1 MEVKEMTAKKRRMCW
16 WRLAIAFAVMSAL
29 LFSGSASAASRD
41 KAKIIYTSYLDFLMD
56 LPIAI
61 EKGYFDALGLDLEA
75 VDIAS
80 SPTRNSL
87 LPQDD
92 IHGAF
97 LPSETALTMIDRGLH
112 LVMVSGIGNR
122 TFDFAVLAKSPVKSL
137 KDFEGKTIAIVP
149 KPSNPR
155 LALEYD
161 LDQQNIKANLVT
173 TTTDADRLSMLLSN
187 RVDIIF
193 SSPPTEARLGDDIR
207 VVHTA
212 TTSKYLW
219 NSCGWWF
226 KPDFIKKHPEA
237 VTKFVQGLAKA
248 RQIIIENPAEAVSVY
263 SKYNKLKDDSYKKP
277 FVLAKYDNPP
287 VIYTYGLGK
296 TYRMMKDFKLLKKD
310 IDTSKLVDGRFA
322 KSLTAPY

>member
-1 MEVKEMTAKKRRMCW
+1 MSAKRWMMYG
-16 WRLAIAFAVMSAL
+16 WRLFTVLAAMVAL
-29 LFSGSASAASRD
+29 LCSGSASAAGRE

-61 EKGYFDALGLDLEA
+61 EKGYFNDSGLDLET

-80 SPTRNSL
+80 GPTRNSL
-87 LPQDD
+87 LPQEDM
-92 IHGAF
+92 HGAF
-97 LPSETALTMIDRGLH
+97 LPSETVLTLIDKGLD

-137 KDFEGKTIAIVP
+137 RDFEGKTIAIVP

-161 LDQQNIKANLVT
+161 LDQNHIKSNLVT
-173 TTTDADRLSMLLSN
+173 TTTDADRLSMLLSGK
-187 RVDIIF
+187 VDIIF

-207 VVHTA
+207 IVHTA

-226 KPDFIKKHPEA
+226 KPDFINKHPEA
-237 VTKFVQGLAKA
+237 VRKFIQGLAMA
-248 RQIIIENPAEAVSVY
+248 RQIIINNPAEAVRIY
-263 SKYNKLKDDSYKKP
+263 SKYNKLTDDSYKKP
-277 FVLAKYDNPP
+277 FVLPKFDTPP
-287 VIYTYGLGK
+287 VIYTYGLER
-296 TYRMMKDFKLLKKD
+296 TYMVMKDYKLLKKD

-322 KSLTAPY
+322 KSLTASY

>member
-1 MEVKEMTAKKRRMCW
+1 MQRKRRTILE
-16 WRLAIAFAVMSAL
+16 WRLIIVAATVCAM
-29 LFSGSASAASRD
+29 LFSGSAFAAGRE

-61 EKGYFDALGLDLEA
+61 EKGYFNELGLDLET

-80 SPTRNSL
+80 GPTRNSL
-87 LPQDD
+87 LPQDEMN
-92 IHGAF
+92 GAF
-97 LPSETALTMIDRGLH
+97 LPSETALTLIDKGLPM
-112 LVMVSGIGNR
+112 VMVSGIGNR
-122 TFDFAVLAKSPVKSL
+122 TFDFAVLSNSPVKSL

-161 LDQQNIKANLVT
+161 LDHNHIKAELIT
-173 TTTDADRLSMLLSN
+173 TTTDADRLSMLLSG

-207 VVHTA
+207 IVHTA

-226 KPDFIKKHPEA
+226 KPDFINKHPEA
-237 VTKFVQGLAKA
+237 VRKFVQGLAKA
-248 RQIIIENPAEAVSVY
+248 RQVINENPTEAVRVY
-263 SKYNKLKDDSYKKP
+263 SKYNKLTDDSYKKP
-277 FVLAKYDNPP
+277 FVLPKFDNPP
-287 VIYTYGLGK
+287 VIYAYGLER
-296 TYRMMKDFKLLKKD
+296 TYRIMKEYKMLKNEM
-310 IDTSKLVDGRFA
+310 DTGKHIDGRFA
-322 KSLTAPY
+322 KPLVAAY

>member
-1 MEVKEMTAKKRRMCW
+1 MEVKEMSAKKRMICGW
-16 WRLAIAFAVMSAL
+16 KFVIAFTVMFAL
-29 LFSGSASAASRD
+29 LFSGSASAAGRE
-41 KAKIIYTSYLDFLMD
+41 KVKIIYTSYLDFLMD

-61 EKGYFDALGLDLEA
+61 EKGYFDALGLDVET

-80 SPTRNSL
+80 GPTRNSL

-92 IHGAF
+92 MNGAF
-97 LPSETALTMIDRGLH
+97 LPSETALTLIDKGLDM
-112 LVMVSGIGNR
+112 VMVSGIGNR

-137 KDFEGKTIAIVP
+137 KDFEGKTIATVP

-161 LDQQNIKANLVT
+161 LDQNHIKATLIT
-173 TTTDADRLSMLLSN
+173 TTTDADRLSMLLSG

-248 RQIIIENPAEAVSVY
+248 RQIIVENPAEAVRVY
-263 SKYNKLKDDSYKKP
+263 SKYNKLKDDSYKKS
-277 FVLAKYDNPP
+277 FVLPQFDNPP
-287 VIYTYGLGK
+287 VIYTYGLEK
-296 TYRMMKDFKLLKKD
+296 TYRIMKDYKMLKKE

-322 KSLTAPY
+322 RSLTAPY